1 MLAYADQATF
11 CHCSLNS
18 RARLCKTCQPCCLPH
33 CTALWQW
40 PGSRGTALA
49 VLLAS
54 HCVGYHGL
62 ETSTQLCVDV
72 LVHCTCLRG
81 YLPPPSPLLLYQ
93 IDFDESASQNRFTV
107 KPGVDPELDE
117 SEHCQSTNHQ
127 ETLCCAVLCCAV
139 LWCGVVWCGVVWCG
153 VVV

>member
-1 MLAYADQATF
+1 M
-11 CHCSLNS
+11 
-18 RARLCKTCQPCCLPH
+18 
-33 CTALWQW
+33 
-40 PGSRGTALA
+40 A

-62 ETSTQLCVDV
+62 ETPTQLCVDV

-81 YLPPPSPLLLYQ
+81 YLPPPSPFLLYQ

-127 ETLCCAVLCCAV
+127 ETLCCAVLWCAV
-139 LWCGVVWCGVVWCG
+139 LWCGVVWCAVLCVLWCALHMHICTCAHTLHMHNLL
-153 VVV
+153 VRMYLAFFLREEDL